1 MCCLAENPF
10 CLALCVNCDAEFWSS
25 GRYQRT
31 TPEAGLR
38 NRWDRERVMQ
48 SAKEV
53 FRKATE
59 TLRRLSGK
67 EKTGIEEDEKE
78 IGKEVGKLVQET
90 VKVEE

>member
-1 MCCLAENPF
+1 
-10 CLALCVNCDAEFWSS
+10 
-25 GRYQRT
+25 
-31 TPEAGLR
+31 
-38 NRWDRERVMQ
+38 MQ

-53 FRKATE
+53 FSKATE